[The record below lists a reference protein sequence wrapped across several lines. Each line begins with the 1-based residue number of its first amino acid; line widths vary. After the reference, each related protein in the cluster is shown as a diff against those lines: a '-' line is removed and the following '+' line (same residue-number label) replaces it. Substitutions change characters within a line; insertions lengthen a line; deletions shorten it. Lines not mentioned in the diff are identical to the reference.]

1 MKCQVCHESDLIT
14 VIDLGMLPLVNSL
27 PLQSNTGPD
36 NCHEISIVQCAK
48 CTLVQLASFPS
59 MPEIFPDD
67 YPYLSGLTPP
77 LLANFA
83 EQAKL
88 VSEFMSTK
96 NSKLVFRVLDIGS
109 NDGSLLSYYQELGH
123 RAIGVEPTSAAHI
136 ANSNGIE
143 TIKDY
148 FDVHSARAAMAIT
161 GELDVVTATNVFAH
175 IPEPLKIVENISEIL
190 SSEGIFVSENHYF
203 VDLINSLQI
212 DTIYHEHLRYY
223 TLTSVSNLLALR
235 GFEVFRVQKIG
246 SHGGSIRVW
255 SARKGAYP
263 IEDSVNKM
271 KQTEFNQGFVD
282 GSYIKKLQE
291 DVSQWR
297 IKIRALISEVRTS
310 GGIIAGIGAPS
321 RAVTLLTCVG
331 LNREDIACIGEK
343 TGSKKIGKR
352 IPTTK
357 IPIVDESE
365 ALSMKPSHL
374 ILLSWH
380 IKDSLIPILRKKGF
394 SGKYIIPLPLPKI
407 IN

>member
-1 MKCQVCHESDLIT
+1 M
-14 VIDLGMLPLVNSL
+14 
-27 PLQSNTGPD
+27 
-36 NCHEISIVQCAK
+36 
-48 CTLVQLASFPS
+48 
-59 MPEIFPDD
+59 
-67 YPYLSGLTPP
+67 
-77 LLANFA
+77 
-83 EQAKL
+83 
-88 VSEFMSTK
+88 
-96 NSKLVFRVLDIGS
+96 
-109 NDGSLLSYYQELGH
+109 
-123 RAIGVEPTSAAHI
+123 
-136 ANSNGIE
+136 
-143 TIKDY
+143 
-148 FDVHSARAAMAIT
+148 
-161 GELDVVTATNVFAH
+161 
-175 IPEPLKIVENISEIL
+175 
-190 SSEGIFVSENHYF
+190 
-203 VDLINSLQI
+203 
-212 DTIYHEHLRYY
+212 
-223 TLTSVSNLLALR
+223 R

-310 GGIIAGIGAPS
+310 GGTISGIGAPS
-321 RAVTLLTCVG
+321 RAVTLLTYVG

-357 IPIVDESE
+357 IPIVDEFE

-394 SGKYIIPLPLPKI
+394 SGKYIIPLPIPKI
-407 IN
+407 ID